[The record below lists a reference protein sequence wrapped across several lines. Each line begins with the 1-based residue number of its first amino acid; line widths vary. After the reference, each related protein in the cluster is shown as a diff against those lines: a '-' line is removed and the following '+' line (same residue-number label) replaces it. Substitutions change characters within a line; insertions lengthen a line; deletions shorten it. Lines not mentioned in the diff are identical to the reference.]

1 MDITFHTSEGR
12 FNYRVCAIFLHQNK
26 VLAMR
31 DERSPYYYLPGGR
44 VALGETAQDALQREL
59 QEELDISA
67 RIQRPLWLNQAF
79 FTEDVDGEFTHELCL
94 YFLMDAAGTGL
105 LERGESFTRYEG
117 QRRHEFIW
125 LPLEEL
131 QDTYFYPIFLKEGL
145 SHLPGQFTLRE
156 EME

>member
-59 QEELDISA
+59 QEELPHSTPPVA
-67 RIQRPLWLNQAF
+67 EP
-79 FTEDVDGEFTHELCL
+79 
-94 YFLMDAAGTGL
+94 GL
-105 LERGESFTRYEG
+105 FH
-117 QRRHEFIW
+117 RRC
-125 LPLEEL
+125 
-131 QDTYFYPIFLKEGL
+131 
-145 SHLPGQFTLRE
+145 RR
-156 EME
+156 

>member
-1 MDITFHTSEGR
+1 M
-12 FNYRVCAIFLHQNK
+12 
-26 VLAMR
+26 
-31 DERSPYYYLPGGR
+31 
-44 VALGETAQDALQREL
+44 
-59 QEELDISA
+59 
-67 RIQRPLWLNQAF
+67 WLNQAF

-105 LERGESFTRYEG
+105 PERGESFTRYEG
-117 QRRHEFIW
+117 PRRHEFIW

-145 SHLPGQFTLRE
+145 SHLPDQFTLRE